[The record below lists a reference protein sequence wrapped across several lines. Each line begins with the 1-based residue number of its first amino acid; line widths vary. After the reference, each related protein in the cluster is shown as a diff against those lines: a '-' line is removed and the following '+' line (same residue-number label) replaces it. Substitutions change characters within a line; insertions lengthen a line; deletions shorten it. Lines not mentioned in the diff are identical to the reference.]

1 MNRIITKGW
10 ALGLILGILIVPLLA
25 QAAQQAATATAP
37 QASKPAAAKVNINSA
52 GLDELQ
58 KLPGVGPKVAQRIL
72 DYRKQ
77 SGDFKKVEDLMK
89 VRGIGEKTFLK
100 MKDQLTV

>member
-1 MNRIITKGW
+1 MNRVITKGW
-10 ALGLILGILIVPLLA
+10 ALGLILGILVIPLLA
-25 QAAQQAATATAP
+25 QAAQQAAAP
-37 QASKPAAAKVNINSA
+37 PAAKSDGDKVNLNTA

-58 KLPGVGPKVAQRIL
+58 KLPSVGPKVAQRIL

-77 SGDFKKVEDLMK
+77 NGNFKKVEDLMK

-100 MKDQLTV
+100 MKDRLTI

>member
-1 MNRIITKGW
+1 MNRMIAKGW
-10 ALGLILGILIVPLLA
+10 ALGLILGILVIPFLA
-25 QAAQQAATATAP
+25 QAAQQAAAP
-37 QASKPAAAKVNINSA
+37 PAAKSTGDKVNINSA

-58 KLPGVGPKVAQRIL
+58 KLPSVGPKIAQRIL

-77 SGDFKKVEDLMK
+77 NGNFKKVEDLMK
-89 VRGIGEKTFLK
+89 VRGIGEKVFLK

>member
-1 MNRIITKGW
+1 MNRTHMKGW
-10 ALGLILGILIVPLLA
+10 AVGLILGVLFVPLLI
-25 QAAQQAATATAP
+25 QAQQAAAP
-37 QASKPAAAKVNINSA
+37 PPAPKSAAVKVNLNTA

-58 KLPGVGPKVAQRIL
+58 KLPGIGPKVAQRIL

-77 SGDFKKVEDLMK
+77 NGDFKKVEDLMK

-100 MKDQLTV
+100 MKDQLTI

>member
-1 MNRIITKGW
+1 MNRIQMKGW
-10 ALGLILGILIVPLLA
+10 AVGLILGILIVPLLA
-25 QAAQQAATATAP
+25 QAQQAAAP
-37 QASKPAAAKVNINSA
+37 PAASKAAAVKINLNTA

-58 KLPGVGPKVAQRIL
+58 KLPGIGPKVAQRIL

-77 SGDFKKVEDLMK
+77 NGDFKKVEDLMK